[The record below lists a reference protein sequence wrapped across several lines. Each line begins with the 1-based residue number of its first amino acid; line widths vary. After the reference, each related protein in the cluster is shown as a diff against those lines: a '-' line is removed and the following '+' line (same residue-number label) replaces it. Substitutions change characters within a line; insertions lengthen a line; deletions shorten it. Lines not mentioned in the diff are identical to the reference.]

1 MRLIILL
8 IILYI
13 NYFNIFILF
22 LVTWFKDGQRIFI
35 DKKKYEMTENGDLIV
50 LNVDKYAAGNYTC
63 RATNMAG
70 SRDTPPA
77 IVWVYGKF
85 QSFDCIWYSHGTV

>member
-1 MRLIILL
+1 
-8 IILYI
+8 
-13 NYFNIFILF
+13 
-22 LVTWFKDGQRIFI
+22 
-35 DKKKYEMTENGDLIV
+35 MTENGDLIV

-85 QSFDCIWYSHGTV
+85 QPFCRDPWTKTCRSGDP

>member
-1 MRLIILL
+1 
-8 IILYI
+8 
-13 NYFNIFILF
+13 
-22 LVTWFKDGQRIFI
+22 
-35 DKKKYEMTENGDLIV
+35 MTENGDLIV

-77 IVWVYGKF
+77 IVWVYGKLRCHF
-85 QSFDCIWYSHGTV
+85 RANLCILFALFDFTGRVVTRGLEGII

>member
-1 MRLIILL
+1 
-8 IILYI
+8 
-13 NYFNIFILF
+13 
-22 LVTWFKDGQRIFI
+22 
-35 DKKKYEMTENGDLIV
+35 MTENGDLIV

-85 QSFDCIWYSHGTV
+85 QSFDCIWYSHGTVWSEKSYLG

>member
-1 MRLIILL
+1 
-8 IILYI
+8 
-13 NYFNIFILF
+13 
-22 LVTWFKDGQRIFI
+22 
-35 DKKKYEMTENGDLIV
+35 MTENGDLIV

-77 IVWVYGKF
+77 IVWVYGRL
-85 QSFDCIWYSHGTV
+85 FDKIL

>member
-1 MRLIILL
+1 
-8 IILYI
+8 
-13 NYFNIFILF
+13 
-22 LVTWFKDGQRIFI
+22 
-35 DKKKYEMTENGDLIV
+35 MTENGDLIV

-85 QSFDCIWYSHGTV
+85 LPFFAIFSVISMAYKDLWT

>member
-1 MRLIILL
+1 
-8 IILYI
+8 
-13 NYFNIFILF
+13 
-22 LVTWFKDGQRIFI
+22 
-35 DKKKYEMTENGDLIV
+35 MTENGDLIV

-85 QSFDCIWYSHGTV
+85 QSGANHDCVWHSHGIVRS

>member
-1 MRLIILL
+1 
-8 IILYI
+8 
-13 NYFNIFILF
+13 
-22 LVTWFKDGQRIFI
+22 
-35 DKKKYEMTENGDLIV
+35 MTENGDLIV

-85 QSFDCIWYSHGTV
+85 RTVPTCGILMALFDIKLPVGLIQDIISYWYEN

>member
-1 MRLIILL
+1 
-8 IILYI
+8 
-13 NYFNIFILF
+13 
-22 LVTWFKDGQRIFI
+22 
-35 DKKKYEMTENGDLIV
+35 MTENGDLIV

-85 QSFDCIWYSHGTV
+85 QSCASGSLLWHNHGIVRNNFMPNFFLFLEYFRKAE